1 MRKGPGTRWL
11 YRLPS
16 HISKTEI
23 STGSVG
29 GATRT
34 VRRMSRRAVAM
45 KKIGLTCTGLQ
56 LWGTLEQSLTQ
67 PPEIHEREGGRR

>member
-16 HISKTEI
+16 HISKTEL
-23 STGSVG
+23 STGAVG

-45 KKIGLTCTGLQ
+45 KKNRSDMSRVYSLGHSGAEPHATTGN
-56 LWGTLEQSLTQ
+56 
-67 PPEIHEREGGRR
+67 P